1 MEPCGENKIIIL
13 QKSMMEPCGENKVWG
28 KNMRKM
34 NFVIK
39 DETEERLRRAIA
51 DYMGVNK
58 GNIRYIR
65 VRKTITAALMHLSQ
79 IFVNLNCYV
88 IKYR

>member
-1 MEPCGENKIIIL
+1 
-13 QKSMMEPCGENKVWG
+13 MEPCGENKVWG

-58 GNIRYIR
+58 GNISKAMEEAINLWIDQVPEIYRRRYS
-65 VRKTITAALMHLSQ
+65 KTEIGWT
-79 IFVNLNCYV
+79 
-88 IKYR
+88 